1 MKLKDII
8 TGKINE
14 VRMTPARVQKIQRN
28 LQKAIEALKDN
39 FPKYKAA
46 KESGDEKKL
55 KKHTKI
61 ALDLTKKK
69 KELEK
74 DLDKALGGLYADAE
88 LELEGKLTENTT
100 DGPRYKKYV
109 AKAFKAL
116 ISATFEFR
124 HAMGVKQ
131 LTNKDMKLKKEVDSI
146 YKAIVDLQKEM
157 KSRGLTEASIPKFS
171 TPKEAFDY
179 IMDLRSEAM
188 EIEDQLRE
196 LSDVIIDTQ
205 RDMENDP
212 EVTMVGSGAS
222 DKYGAVLNKYE
233 EEHSMLRKAYNKVMA
248 EIDEFD
254 QRH

>member
-1 MKLKDII
+1 
-8 TGKINE
+8 
-14 VRMTPARVQKIQRN
+14 MTPGRVQKIQRN

-88 LELEGKLTENTT
+88 LQLEASYDELQFVNKIGKDITKHLMDYLTGKIDKQEFTKLSGLSLGFKNQVKLSEGKLNENTPFET
-100 DGPRYKKYV
+100 
-109 AKAFKAL
+109 FK
-116 ISATFEFR
+116 
-124 HAMGVKQ
+124 
-131 LTNKDMKLKKEVDSI
+131 
-146 YKAIVDLQKEM
+146 
-157 KSRGLTEASIPKFS
+157 

-188 EIEDQLRE
+188 ELEDQLRE
-196 LSDVIIDTQ
+196 LSDVILDTQ

-212 EVTMVGSGAS
+212 EVTMAGSGAS

-233 EEHSMLRKAYNKVMA
+233 EEHSMLRKQYNAVMVK
-248 EIDEFD
+248 IDDFD

>member
-1 MKLKDII
+1 MKLKDILS
-8 TGKINE
+8 GKVNE
-14 VRMTPARVQKIQRN
+14 VRMTPGRVQKIQRN

-88 LELEGKLTENTT
+88 LELNEAKGNNMYSDVIALKRSFDIFKQQSPDLYKELDAKFKIKDIQKTLGDMQKFMDTPAALRENTPFET
-100 DGPRYKKYV
+100 
-109 AKAFKAL
+109 FK
-116 ISATFEFR
+116 
-124 HAMGVKQ
+124 
-131 LTNKDMKLKKEVDSI
+131 
-146 YKAIVDLQKEM
+146 
-157 KSRGLTEASIPKFS
+157 

-205 RDMENDP
+205 QDMENDP
-212 EVTMVGSGAS
+212 EVTMAGSGAS

-233 EEHSMLRKAYNKVMA
+233 EEHSMLRKQYNAVMA
-248 EIDEFD
+248 KIDDFD

>member
-1 MKLKDII
+1 MKLKDILS
-8 TGKINE
+8 GKINE
-14 VRMTPARVQKIQRN
+14 VQMTPGRVQKIQRN

-88 LELEGKLTENTT
+88 LQLENT
-100 DGPRYKKYV
+100 P
-109 AKAFKAL
+109 FE
-116 ISATFEFR
+116 TF
-124 HAMGVKQ
+124 
-131 LTNKDMKLKKEVDSI
+131 D
-146 YKAIVDLQKEM
+146 
-157 KSRGLTEASIPKFS
+157 

-188 EIEDQLRE
+188 ELEDQLRE

-212 EVTMVGSGAS
+212 EVTMAGSGAS

-233 EEHSMLRKAYNKVMA
+233 EEHSMLRKAYNEVMKK
-248 EIDEFD
+248 IDDFD

>member
-8 TGKINE
+8 TGKVNE
-14 VRMTPARVQKIQRN
+14 VRMTPGRVQKIQRN

-88 LELEGKLTENTT
+88 LQLEASYDELQFVNKIGKDITKHLMDYLTGKIDKQEFTKLSGLSLGFKNQVKLSEGKLNENTPFET
-100 DGPRYKKYV
+100 
-109 AKAFKAL
+109 FK
-116 ISATFEFR
+116 
-124 HAMGVKQ
+124 
-131 LTNKDMKLKKEVDSI
+131 
-146 YKAIVDLQKEM
+146 
-157 KSRGLTEASIPKFS
+157 

-188 EIEDQLRE
+188 ELEDQLRE

-205 RDMENDP
+205 RDMENDL
-212 EVTMVGSGAS
+212 EVTMAGSGAS

-248 EIDEFD
+248 EIDDFD